1 MSRRTGLF
9 LLALA
14 LALFGTGAVFVYVSR
29 VDARALADQKPT
41 EVLVATGTIE
51 AGLTLEEAVGEQLV
65 ERKALASNSVPGG
78 ALRKMS
84 EAQGRVAASTIF
96 PGEVLLAAK
105 FVEPQAVGALD
116 IPGDRMAVSVELED
130 PQRVAG
136 FVLPGS
142 EVAIFDT
149 YEVDDVDVNG
159 QVEPGAPNS
168 ADAGVQGTKVE
179 EATRMLLPRV
189 PVIAVG
195 QTGQRRSVTR
205 DNQDEEPVA
214 TTVLTVAVTKDDA
227 ERLVHGTQTGRLYF
241 ALLTKNSATGPTDG
255 VDNSTLFN

>member
-1 MSRRTGLF
+1 MARRTGLF

-29 VDARALADQKPT
+29 VDARAIADQQPV

-51 AGLTLEEAVGEQLV
+51 AGMSLEEAVAADLL
-65 ERKALASNSVPGG
+65 ERKALASNSVPAG
-78 ALRKMS
+78 ALSKTS
-84 EAQGRVAASTIF
+84 QAQGRVTVSTIY
-96 PGEVLLAAK
+96 PGEILLSPK
-105 FVEPQAVGALD
+105 LVEPQAVGGLD
-116 IPGDRMAVSVELED
+116 IPADLMAVSVELED

-149 YEVDDVDVNG
+149 YEVESVNVNA
-159 QVEPGAPNS
+159 QVTSTTPNS
-168 ADAGVQGTKVE
+168 ADVAAHGTKVD

-195 QTGQRRSVTR
+195 QTGQRKTAQASAT
-205 DNQDEEPVA
+205 DEEPVA
-214 TTVLTVAVTKDDA
+214 TTVLTVAVKKEDA
-227 ERLVHGTQTGRLYF
+227 ERLVHAAQTGRLYF
-241 ALLTKNSATGPTDG
+241 ALLTKNSATGPTAG
-255 VDNSTLFN
+255 VDNSTLFD